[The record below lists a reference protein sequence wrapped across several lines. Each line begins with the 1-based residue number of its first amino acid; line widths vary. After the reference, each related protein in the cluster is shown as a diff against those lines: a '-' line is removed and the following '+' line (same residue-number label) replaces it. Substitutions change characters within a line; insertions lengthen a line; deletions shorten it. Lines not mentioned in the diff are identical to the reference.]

1 MQREAARGGEDQV
14 GLQQHLRHET
24 EVRNGRDNAS
34 PDACARQAYIDGMTL
49 RAAIRGG
56 REMRGVRI
64 ARRCQRFACER
75 MAAAHETHEAVGEE
89 IAARKT
95 RLGILPVADDKIE
108 IALIERSEERR

>member
-1 MQREAARGGEDQV
+1 MQREAPRRGEDKV
-14 GLQQHLRHET
+14 GLQQHLRHEP

-56 REMRGVRI
+56 REMRSERI
-64 ARRCQRFACER
+64 ARRCQRFARQR
-75 MAAAHETHEAVGEE
+75 MAATHEAHEAVGEE

-95 RLGILPVADDKIE
+95 RLGILPVADDYIE
-108 IALIERSEERR
+108 IAFI